1 MATPHDKKSREA
13 PAALR
18 ALLFDADGDDRR
30 IDEDAID
37 LSKLSERQ
45 LLWIDLQD
53 NAAGDAAP
61 ILERLVQRLG
71 LQEGRQ
77 ALAKLEGRP
86 RLLNFGEWFLVEVSA
101 VESNGHHLAFGGR
114 GLAIVC
120 GDDFVLSLHRGPLE
134 ILDQL
139 YAREHGE
146 TRIGTL
152 RAESF
157 TASLLD
163 WQVDSYLHAV
173 STLEEAADKLEVSIL
188 GSKVYPECLPE
199 LAQLRRGASRLRRML
214 APHRHVFGAL
224 ARPDFRPDDEGGAE
238 KQFVAL
244 EQRFERAMDAVEV
257 ARELVV
263 GSFELFTTRSAQRT
277 NDTMRVL
284 TFVTVLLGT
293 LAVVAGVLGMNFN
306 APLFESGA
314 SGFWVTLA
322 VMGAFAIAATL
333 LARWKKWV

>member
-1 MATPHDKKSREA
+1 MAGHHGHAGKDA

-18 ALLFDADGDDRR
+18 ALLFDADGDDCR

-37 LSKLSERQ
+37 LSSLGPRQ

-61 ILERLVQRLG
+61 ILERLLPRLG
-71 LQEGRQ
+71 LEKGRE
-77 ALAKLEGRP
+77 ALAGLDGHP
-86 RLLNFGEWFLVEVSA
+86 RLLNFGDWFLVEVSA
-101 VESNGHHLAFGGR
+101 VEHGDRLAFGGR
-114 GLAIVC
+114 GLALVC
-120 GDDFVLSLHRGPLE
+120 GDDFVLSLHRGPVG

-163 WQVDSYLHAV
+163 WQVESYLHAV
-173 STLEEAADKLEVSIL
+173 SHLEESVDRIEVAIL
-188 GSKVYPECLPE
+188 GSTGYTEYLPE

-224 ARPDFRPDDEGGAE
+224 ARPDFRPDDEGAAE

-293 LAVVAGVLGMNFN
+293 LAVVAGVLGMNFK
-306 APLFESGA
+306 APLFDSGA
-314 SGFWVTLA
+314 AGFWLSLA
-322 VMGAFAIAATL
+322 AMGAFAIAAL
-333 LARWKKWV
+333 LIARLKKWL

>member
-1 MATPHDKKSREA
+1 MTTREKKSREA
-13 PAALR
+13 QVALR

-53 NAAGDAAP
+53 DASGGAAP
-61 ILERLVQRLG
+61 ILARLVERLG
-71 LQEGRQ
+71 LQEGRA
-77 ALAKLEGRP
+77 ALEKTEGRP
-86 RLLNFGEWFLVEVSA
+86 RLLNFGDWFLIEVVA
-101 VESNGHHLAFGGR
+101 VEKGESHLAFGGR
-114 GLAIVC
+114 TLLLVC
-120 GDDFVLSLHRGPLE
+120 GDDFVLSLHRGPQQ

-139 YAREHGE
+139 FEREHGE
-146 TRIGTL
+146 TRIGAL

-173 STLEEAADKLEVSIL
+173 SSLEEAVDRLEVSIL
-188 GSKVYPECLPE
+188 GNPHYPECLPE
-199 LAQLRRGASRLRRML
+199 LAHLRRGASRLRRML
-214 APHRHVFGAL
+214 GPHRHVFGAL

-293 LAVVAGVLGMNFN
+293 LAVVAGILGMNFK

-314 SGFWVTLA
+314 TGLWATLA
-322 VMGAFAIAATL
+322 LMGAFAIGATL
-333 LARWKKWV
+333 VARLKKWM

>member
-1 MATPHDKKSREA
+1 MATHHDKKSGDA
-13 PAALR
+13 PATLR
-18 ALLFDADGDDRR
+18 ALLFDADGDDCR

-37 LSKLSERQ
+37 LSKLGERQ

-61 ILERLVQRLG
+61 ILERLVGKLG
-71 LQEGRQ
+71 LEEGRT
-77 ALAKLEGRP
+77 ALARPSGRP
-86 RLLNFGEWFLVEVSA
+86 RLLNFGDWFLVEVIA
-101 VESNGHHLAFGGR
+101 VEKNGSHLAFGGR
-114 GLAIVC
+114 GLTLVC
-120 GDDFVLSLHRGPLE
+120 GDGFVLSLHRGPVE

-152 RAESF
+152 RPESF

-163 WQVDSYLHAV
+163 WQVESFLHAV
-173 STLEEAADKLEVSIL
+173 SSLEQAADRLEVSIL
-188 GSKVYPECLPE
+188 GSSVYKECLPE
-199 LAQLRRGASRLRRML
+199 LAQLRRGASRLRRLL

-224 ARPDFRPDDEGGAE
+224 ARPDFRPDDEGDAE

-293 LAVVAGVLGMNFN
+293 LAVVAGVLGMNFK

-314 SGFWVTLA
+314 TGLWVTLA
-322 VMGAFAIAATL
+322 VMGVFVVAAML
-333 LARWKKWV
+333 LARLKKWM